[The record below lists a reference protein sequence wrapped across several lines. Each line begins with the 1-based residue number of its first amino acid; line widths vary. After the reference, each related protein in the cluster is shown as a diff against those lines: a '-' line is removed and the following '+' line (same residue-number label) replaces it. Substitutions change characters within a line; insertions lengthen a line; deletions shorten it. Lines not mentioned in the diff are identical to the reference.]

1 MPEHSLEPDHG
12 GFFLSTSY
20 LSFVPIIYCFPAEI
34 SSGILYKIN
43 KLFLCKA
50 HKSVMRRHFVFDI
63 PELTVV

>member
-1 MPEHSLEPDHG
+1 M
-12 GFFLSTSY
+12 
-20 LSFVPIIYCFPAEI
+20 PIIYCFPAGI

-50 HKSVMRRHFVFDI
+50 HKSAMQRHFVFDI